1 MPGTVKAISRLV
13 KVMHIT
19 VTSILITVKAMSGT
33 QNAVGR
39 LVKFIGISVKGKSGT
54 VKVINVPFISI
65 TA

>member
-1 MPGTVKAISRLV
+1 
-13 KVMHIT
+13 MHIT
-19 VTSILITVKAMSGT
+19 VKSIFITVKAMSGT